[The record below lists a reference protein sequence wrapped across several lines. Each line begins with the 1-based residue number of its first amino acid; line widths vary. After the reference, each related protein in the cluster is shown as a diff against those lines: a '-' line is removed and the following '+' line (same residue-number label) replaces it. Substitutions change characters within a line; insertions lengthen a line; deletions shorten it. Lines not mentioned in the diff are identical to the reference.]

1 MADALESTPGFLM
14 LLRDSGILKA
24 YTSPELARYPEE
36 AKTKADGARVYW
48 TTDREAYLGF
58 GYNTRMIAPTEVPK
72 TFQDLLRAGTQG
84 QTCAY
89 DRKLKQPGDRHY
101 DQTQRR
107 RIR

>member
-1 MADALESTPGFLM
+1 MADALESTPGFLI

-58 GYNTRMIAPTEVPK
+58 GYNTRMIAPTEVPED
-72 TFQDLLRAGTQG
+72 FSRPVAGGTQG
-84 QTCAY
+84 KLALTTESSSSRA
-89 DRKLKQPGDRHY
+89 DRQY